1 MLFYILA
8 KSFKLTYQV
17 EPCSKM
23 NVTLAAQVLISVSK
37 VLLAYIPPEAAAT
50 ARFCS
55 LMD

>member
-1 MLFYILA
+1 MPKLA
-8 KSFKLTYQV
+8 KTFKLTYQV

-23 NVTLAAQVLISVSK
+23 NVTIAAQVLISVSK